1 MMVMVM
7 VRMVVMV
14 MVRMVMVV
22 EMLIFANNKVNV
34 DCDEHRKKFE
44 LIRRNFPTERKTSSA
59 FQADTSVGA

>member
-1 MMVMVM
+1 MVM

-34 DCDEHRKKFE
+34 DCDEHRKN
-44 LIRRNFPTERKTSSA
+44 LS
-59 FQADTSVGA
+59 